1 MRKQRK
7 EGRSDVG
14 RRLKNPILFIN
25 SIAMFLAMLSIN
37 TTCIWVHYQ
46 PKVPGGLRLKNR
58 ENEK

>member
-25 SIAMFLAMLSIN
+25 SIAMFLEQ
-37 TTCIWVHYQ
+37 VF
-46 PKVPGGLRLKNR
+46 
-58 ENEK
+58 

>member
-25 SIAMFLAMLSIN
+25 SIAMFLAMLSIIRLVYGYIIN
-37 TTCIWVHYQ
+37 LKYQ
-46 PKVPGGLRLKNR
+46 VGYD
-58 ENEK
+58 